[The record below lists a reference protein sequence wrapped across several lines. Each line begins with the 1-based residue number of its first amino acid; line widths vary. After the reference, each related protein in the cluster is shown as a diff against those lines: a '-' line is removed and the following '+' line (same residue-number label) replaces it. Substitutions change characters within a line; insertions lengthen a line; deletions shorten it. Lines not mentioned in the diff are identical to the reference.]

1 MRLIKKYKALATLQT
16 FLKVVPKRLL
26 KFKRP
31 KWLKLKKN
39 LLGSQVAKISF
50 SKFTISKVNFKY
62 WSKVTLNFK
71 KGIALKRSIS
81 SLYNNAISITFFKKL
96 VYLEVFKKNTFL
108 VFFYP
113 LFIIEILLWKLNFVS
128 SVYAGRQLLT
138 SKDVFV
144 NNKVVTKGYV
154 VKKGDIIQ
162 INEKISSNTFF
173 LNKSLPEFFFF
184 FFEIDYYLK
193 QLVVIKDLKTIT
205 IEDFKNFNTEYIN
218 FKPLIDYL
226 KKV

>member
-1 MRLIKKYKALATLQT
+1 M
-16 FLKVVPKRLL
+16 
-26 KFKRP
+26 
-31 KWLKLKKN
+31 
-39 LLGSQVAKISF
+39 
-50 SKFTISKVNFKY
+50 
-62 WSKVTLNFK
+62 
-71 KGIALKRSIS
+71 
-81 SLYNNAISITFFKKL
+81 
-96 VYLEVFKKNTFL
+96 FKKNTFL